1 MIFSK
6 SLDHWLVAARKYVL
20 AVSVCMVA
28 CATPLFAQRGEEMT
42 PRKVE
47 AKVIFGGAVFGEDI
61 EHKLVGGALRA
72 YVSKRFSIETEYLYL
87 RDSENDQD
95 HLVQPSIVYDFTDPS
110 KRLGVYGIAGGGVLH
125 HKGRFDTTFTTWTA
139 SVGVGAKIHVT
150 KRLFISP
157 ELRVGREPTVRA
169 TINVGY
175 IFGGRR

>member
-1 MIFSK
+1 MIFSNG
-6 SLDHWLVAARKYVL
+6 LDQWLVAARRYVL

-28 CATPLFAQRGEEMT
+28 CATPLFAQRGEELT
-42 PRKVE
+42 PRTVE
-47 AKVIFGGAVFGEDI
+47 SKVIFGGAVFGEDI
-61 EHKLVGGALRA
+61 EHTFVGGALRA
-72 YVSKRFSIETEYLYL
+72 YVTKRFGIETEYLYL
-87 RDSENDQD
+87 RGSENDQD
-95 HLVQPSIVYDFTDPS
+95 HVVQPSIVYDFTDPK
-110 KRLGVYGIAGGGVLH
+110 KRLGVYGIAGAGVLH

-169 TINVGY
+169 TINAGY